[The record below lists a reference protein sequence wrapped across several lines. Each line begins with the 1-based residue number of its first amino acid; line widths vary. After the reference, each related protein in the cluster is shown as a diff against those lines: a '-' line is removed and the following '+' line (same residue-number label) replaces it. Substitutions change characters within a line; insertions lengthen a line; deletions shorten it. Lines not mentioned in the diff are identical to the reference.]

1 MSSQPARTQACRAA
15 AHLAPVAG
23 RPTRRRRVRPGRFPV
38 FDAAEAAFAA
48 LASDPGPLRV
58 RTPLGLLT
66 PTLARAV
73 LLSPATDA
81 QTVDAVW
88 RTLVGRSRG
97 EGGAW
102 LLLAAGCALP
112 KLRSIA
118 WHACRTPAADR
129 DEIAQELLA
138 AFTHALLHTA
148 PVPETD
154 VLGELLRPA
163 RAAAHRLADQG
174 RQIARTRAPLAGPM
188 APAPPNGHPDF
199 VLADLVHTG
208 VITTEEASLIGLHRL
223 EGVSLRRIAAE
234 SGTYPMQL
242 SRRLRDAESRVI
254 TALTAES

>member
-1 MSSQPARTQACRAA
+1 MFSQPARTQARRAP
-15 AHLAPVAG
+15 AHLAPVAH
-23 RPTRRRRVRPGRFPV
+23 RPTRRRVRPGRFPV

-48 LASDPGPLRV
+48 LASDPGPLQV
-58 RTPLGLLT
+58 RTPLGPLT
-66 PTLARAV
+66 PALARAV
-73 LLSPATDA
+73 LLAPSTDA

-88 RTLVGRSRG
+88 RSLVGRSRG

-102 LLLAAGCALP
+102 LLLATGCALP

-138 AFTHALLHTA
+138 AFAHALLHTA
-148 PVPETD
+148 PIPETD

-163 RAAAHRLADQG
+163 RAAAHRLADAG
-174 RQIARTRAPLAGPM
+174 RQIARTRAPLPGPM

-199 VLADLVHTG
+199 VLADLVRTG
-208 VITTEEASLIGLHRL
+208 VISAEEAGLIGLHRL

-234 SGTYPMQL
+234 SGSYPMQL

-254 TALTAES
+254 AVLTAES